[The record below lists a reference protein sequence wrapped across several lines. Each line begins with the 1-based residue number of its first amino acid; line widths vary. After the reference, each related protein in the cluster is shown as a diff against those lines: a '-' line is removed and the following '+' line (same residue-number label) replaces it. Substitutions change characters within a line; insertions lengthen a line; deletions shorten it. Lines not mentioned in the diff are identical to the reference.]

1 MTQPKVL
8 VSAVSDSESNQVYSV
23 TNEVFYQYQ
32 VQYLGRAGVW
42 RAFDGWRTQVK
53 QIDKLLSD
61 PFLYGKKTRVV
72 RRLVSEAEEVEWP
85 LT

>member
-1 MTQPKVL
+1 MTQPKVM
-8 VSAVSDSESNQVYSV
+8 VSAISDSANNEVYSV

-32 VQYLGRAGVW
+32 VQYLGRAGLW
-42 RAFDGWRTQVK
+42 RAFNGWRTSSA
-53 QIDKLLSD
+53 QIEKLRNDS
-61 PFLYGKKTRVV
+61 FLQGKKVRVV